1 MRELRY
7 IVSENGTFKKR
18 FIEKKHALE
27 FARLTY
33 IDRKDKFTF
42 VTVDEIEL
50 GLYRK
55 YLKLSKN
62 DNFLRDNSKLIRE
75 F

>member
-27 FARLTY
+27 FARSTY
-33 IDRKDKFTF
+33 IDRKDNFTF